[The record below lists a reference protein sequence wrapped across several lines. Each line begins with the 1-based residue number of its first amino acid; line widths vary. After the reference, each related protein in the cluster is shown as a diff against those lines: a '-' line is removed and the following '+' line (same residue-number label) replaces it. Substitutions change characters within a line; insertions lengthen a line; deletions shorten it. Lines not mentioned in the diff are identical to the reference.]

1 MYAKL
6 NVSFLENN
14 FYTLL
19 NYETI
24 LKYSLFIPK
33 KMETSMK
40 SPNMN

>member
-19 NYETI
+19 NYETNI
-24 LKYSLFIPK
+24 KYGHFIQK
-33 KMETSMK
+33 KAK
-40 SPNMN
+40 SIQT